1 MGSIPIARSKIVD
14 DSIALTPWKPL
25 KNAFGMA
32 GFVPKNVP
40 KRAELF
46 QDRTFLDSLR
56 LVWTHSQFDPGARIA
71 RRVYSRSVCH
81 WRRDG
86 VGMSRRGPNVC
97 PFTSVG

>member
-32 GFVPKNVP
+32 GFVSKDVP

-46 QDRTFLDSLR
+46 QDRTSAPVISTLLH
-56 LVWTHSQFDPGARIA
+56 LVRFWH
-71 RRVYSRSVCH
+71 H
-81 WRRDG
+81 
-86 VGMSRRGPNVC
+86 
-97 PFTSVG
+97 